1 MLPLWDSKQLDVQLK
16 LQLDVQ
22 VLHLVTLAG
31 RSAYHT

>member
-22 VLHLVTLAG
+22 VLHLVTLA
-31 RSAYHT
+31 S